1 MSNKQ
6 IAVNIIKRFKSKGH
20 KAYIYHVSYSGST
33 YIEVKVNGQKT
44 RIRVSNH
51 MPYHAK
57 VEKYNVMS
65 NERDKLFVS
74 RTRNR
79 YYGVSNIDQLMND
92 ILERFGRNS

>member
-6 IAVNIIKRFKSKGH
+6 IAEDIIKRFKSKGH
-20 KAYIYHVSYSGST
+20 KAYIYHVSGTCSV
-33 YIEVKVNGQKT
+33 YIKVIVNKRKT

-65 NERDKLFVS
+65 NERDRVFVS
-74 RTRNR
+74 NSKKR
-79 YYGVSNIDQLMND
+79 YYGVGNIEQLIND
-92 ILERFGRNS
+92 ILVRFKGV